1 MAVDASSVTVPR
13 QPGDGDR
20 TSRGPGR
27 DGPLRELA
35 RSWALVLSLVP
46 LGLLT
51 VAVWYGQYVRPSADE
66 WCFLPYVRDHGI
78 SGLTGKFYF
87 HDNGRIAN
95 GWLVGL
101 YAEPGVP
108 GHQWFGLVSGV
119 LMVGL
124 LWAVI
129 ALAVRAGR
137 LTVPRG
143 VPLLV
148 ASVTAVVFLLATT
161 NTYKTFFWP
170 AASVSHTVAPVL
182 ALAAVIPAL
191 LARSPR
197 ARIAA
202 LVITVFAGT
211 FIGTLSEETSVV
223 LLVVLSAV
231 VLFAG
236 QVFSA
241 EARRYARHWSLAT
254 MAGVVIGV
262 LLLVTSPG
270 SRERRQKFGAGTS
283 MVAPDSLTT
292 SLHLYAHI
300 IWTVLSTWQ
309 YLGAVAAGL
318 VLGLVARRERPTA
331 LLPCRPFLLT
341 GVGALAVLVSGFLCT
356 VITYPVFGKHVLT
369 TQRTWND
376 YLLLYVLLLVGVGAL
391 LGRAIRQRPRGALAA
406 TAAAGV
412 ICAGVCVSLAVPLHT
427 LGHQMHVRAEKWDRQ
442 DQWMRKESAAGAKVL
457 PYKPLHVAKMLEPF
471 SKKPHGWPASCVADY
486 YHVDRV
492 THAKRLP

>member
-1 MAVDASSVTVPR
+1 M
-13 QPGDGDR
+13 
-20 TSRGPGR
+20 
-27 DGPLRELA
+27 
-35 RSWALVLSLVP
+35 
-46 LGLLT
+46 
-51 VAVWYGQYVRPSADE
+51 
-66 WCFLPYVRDHGI
+66 
-78 SGLTGKFYF
+78 
-87 HDNGRIAN
+87 
-95 GWLVGL
+95 
-101 YAEPGVP
+101 
-108 GHQWFGLVSGV
+108 
-119 LMVGL
+119 
-124 LWAVI
+124 
-129 ALAVRAGR
+129 
-137 LTVPRG
+137 PRG

-182 ALAAVIPAL
+182 AFAALIPAL

-197 ARIAA
+197 GRIAA
-202 LVITVFAGT
+202 LVAAVFAGT
-211 FIGTLSEETSVV
+211 FLGTLSEETSVV
-223 LLVVLSAV
+223 LMVVLAGV
-231 VLFAG
+231 VLLAG
-236 QVFSA
+236 QVFTAGVRSFV
-241 EARRYARHWSLAT
+241 RRWALAT
-254 MAGVVIGV
+254 MAGVAIGV

-270 SRERRQKFGAGTS
+270 SRERREKFGAGTS
-283 MVAPDSLTT
+283 MLAPHSLSA

-300 IWTVLSTWQ
+300 LWTVLSTWQ

-318 VLGLVARRERPTA
+318 VLGLVARREKSGV

-341 GVGALAVLVSGFLCT
+341 GAALLAFLLSGFVCT

-376 YLLLYVLLLVGVGAL
+376 YLLLYVLLLVGIGAL
-391 LGRAIRQRPRGALAA
+391 LGRAIRLRPPGALAA
-406 TAAAGV
+406 TAAACV
-412 ICAGVCVSLAVPLHT
+412 VCAGVCVSLAVPLHT

-442 DQWMRKESAAGAKVL
+442 DQWMRKQSAGGAKVL

>member
-13 QPGDGDR
+13 QPGDGDL

-27 DGPLRELA
+27 GGPLRELA

-46 LGLLT
+46 LGLLA
-51 VAVWYGQYVRPSADE
+51 VAAWYGQYVRPSADE

-129 ALAVRAGR
+129 ALAFRAGR

-148 ASVTAVVFLLATT
+148 ASVTAVVFLFATT

-197 ARIAA
+197 GRIAA
-202 LVITVFAGT
+202 LVIAVFAGT
-211 FIGTLSEETSVV
+211 FLGTLSEETSVV

-236 QVFSA
+236 QVFTA
-241 EARRYARHWSLAT
+241 DARRHVRHWALAT

-283 MVAPDSLTT
+283 MVSPDSLTT
-292 SLHLYAHI
+292 SLHLYVHI
-300 IWTVLSTWQ
+300 IWTVVSTWQ
-309 YLGAVAAGL
+309 YLGAVAVGL
-318 VLGLVARRERPTA
+318 VIGLVARRERSGA
-331 LLPCRPFLLT
+331 LLPCRPFLLA
-341 GVGALAVLVSGFLCT
+341 GVGALALLVSGFLCT

-376 YLLLYVLLLVGVGAL
+376 YLLLYVLLLVGIGAL
-391 LGRAIRQRPRGALAA
+391 LGRAIRLRPQGR
-406 TAAAGV
+406 
-412 ICAGVCVSLAVPLHT
+412 
-427 LGHQMHVRAEKWDRQ
+427 
-442 DQWMRKESAAGAKVL
+442 
-457 PYKPLHVAKMLEPF
+457 
-471 SKKPHGWPASCVADY
+471 WP
-486 YHVDRV
+486 
-492 THAKRLP
+492 

>member
-27 DGPLRELA
+27 EGPLRELA

-46 LGLLT
+46 LGLL
-51 VAVWYGQYVRPSADE
+51 AAAAWYGQYVRPSADE

-119 LMVGL
+119 VMVGL
-124 LWAVI
+124 LWAVA
-129 ALAVRAGR
+129 ALAVRACR

-148 ASVTAVVFLLATT
+148 ASVSAVVFLLATT

-182 ALAAVIPAL
+182 ACAAVIPAL
-191 LARSPR
+191 LARGPR
-197 ARIAA
+197 SRIAA
-202 LVITVFAGT
+202 LVVALFAGT
-211 FIGTLSEETSVV
+211 FLGTLSEETSVV
-223 LLVVLSAV
+223 VMVVLAGV

-236 QVFSA
+236 QVFTVG
-241 EARRYARHWSLAT
+241 ARGFVRRWALAT
-254 MAGVVIGV
+254 MAGVAIGV

-270 SRERRQKFGAGTS
+270 SRERREKFGAGTS
-283 MVAPDSLTT
+283 MLAPHSLSA

-300 IWTVLSTWQ
+300 LWTVLTTWQ

-318 VLGLVARRERPTA
+318 VLGLVARRQKQDV
-331 LLPCRPFLLT
+331 LLPCRPFLIA
-341 GVGALAVLVSGFLCT
+341 GVGLLAFLVSGFLCT

-376 YLLLYVLLLVGVGAL
+376 YLLLYVVLLVGIGAL
-391 LGRAIRQRPRGALAA
+391 LGRAIRLRPAGALAL

-412 ICAGVCVSLAVPLHT
+412 VCAGVCVSLAPPLHT
-427 LGHQMHVRAEKWDRQ
+427 LGHQMHVRAERWDRQ
-442 DQWMRKESAAGAKVL
+442 DHWMRQQAAAGAKVL
-457 PYKPLHVAKMLEPF
+457 PYKPLHVGKMLEPF
-471 SKKPHGWPASCVADY
+471 GKKPHGWPASCVADY
-486 YHVDRV
+486 YHVERV